1 MRTTI
6 LNQVGDKLTISV
18 ELTLSGGMLDME
30 EQILCLVNELGV
42 LSTRRALELQ
52 DTDGECI
59 DYQGLTYSSKGKE
72 KKK

>member
-6 LNQVGDKLTISV
+6 MNQVGDKLTISV

-30 EQILCLVNELGV
+30 EQILSLVNELGV

-52 DTDGECI
+52 DTNGESI
-59 DYQGLTYSSKGKE
+59 HYQGLSYSSKGKE